1 MAARAALAQR
11 HLVPAGRSACRRGS
25 RLDEARLP
33 SCWLDEARLPS
44 CWSGSVASVRL
55 VELRVSKPPATTCL
69 SPSRRRGCSPRGRR
83 GCSPRGRR
91 GCSPRGRRGWS
102 RGAWRASRYASDCE
116 DSAAGLC
123 LIVMLR
129 SLACSRR
136 VAQAAPVNVR
146 TQPGDALP
154 SRRRLR
160 APCRVAPS
168 SAECAATSAIEP
180 ADPVDCVVRRLR
192 GSCVRGIRACRCS
205 SSPAAPA
212 TPSSTC
218 RPAPAVRPRL
228 SGPARAPGLRP
239 VCAVGAGRT
248 RKAPL

>member
-1 MAARAALAQR
+1 M
-11 HLVPAGRSACRRGS
+11 
-25 RLDEARLP
+25 
-33 SCWLDEARLPS
+33 
-44 CWSGSVASVRL
+44 
-55 VELRVSKPPATTCL
+55 
-69 SPSRRRGCSPRGRR
+69 RRGCPAAGAERLRGVCAACRVAR
-83 GCSPRGRR
+83 PQAAGDNVSVPKTPAGLPAGLLAR
-91 GCSPRGRRGWS
+91 SL
-102 RGAWRASRYASDCE
+102 ASIALCVDCE